1 MTFRFWHIAQEVDAL
16 KKYATSFKLTK
27 ETIRQM
33 DQLVEHPPPMLVDGI
48 NGKARNRTEV
58 IEILVRYAHA
68 LIKKPDDIEA
78 AKEPLKSDSPKDS
91 AHQDTLS

>member
-1 MTFRFWHIAQEVDAL
+1 M

-48 NGKARNRTEV
+48 KGKARNRTEV
-58 IEILVRYAHA
+58 IEILVRYAHS
-68 LIKKPDDIEA
+68 LIPKDDDIETA
-78 AKEPLKSDSPKDS
+78 NEPQKSARSEDST
-91 AHQDTLS
+91 HQGIPS